1 MKKKILFCL
10 AACLLPLSFT
20 SCSGNNSSEHY
31 TITEGTDGIQY
42 ELNEAQ
48 DGYIVTDSLTIETD
62 IIIPELYNNLPVRE
76 IGPAAFR
83 YDTLDSI
90 TLPRSLR
97 KIDDEAFLGLVD
109 AGSGLLT
116 SIVVTEGVE
125 EIGDKAFY
133 YCPSLR
139 EIKLPKT
146 LKKIGEKA
154 FGLNANLSKISLENN
169 KNDYF
174 EVASNVLYTV
184 GKTELVCYPQGIK
197 ALTYD
202 LPDSVEIIRNGA
214 MYGNQ
219 NLTGITISSNSQLVE
234 IGERAMAALFNVES
248 IDISRCQ
255 YLTTIGEKAFSE
267 NTSLKQMEIPASVTS
282 MGDAVFYKSSSIQF
296 IKLNNSFE
304 KLPNETFSSC
314 SRLQNVTFTSA
325 STIKTIG
332 KKAFSGTAITKFPTL
347 VNLET
352 IEEDAFNACMSLD
365 TITFPNKLKS
375 IGVGAF
381 NNCSSVSSII
391 FPNGLTEITERS
403 FNRCENLQ
411 SIDLSN
417 TQVTTI
423 ARTAFMGCSS
433 VVEIE
438 FPSTLKRIEEKA
450 FSGLVKLETLE
461 FPKGLEYIGYA
472 AFDNYSALYK
482 VFIPSTVKEIE
493 NGAFAGVTGRQ
504 DLQIFIESSTAPEGF
519 SSSFAF
525 YVPKRDIHYGASKQD
540 FANAKHVYRTRS
552 ITLSDNEVTLSVN
565 ETKTIT
571 ATAKTCEEDQA
582 PTLSGFEWTS
592 SNEAVATVN
601 NEGLITA
608 LSSGTTTITVKSIDN
623 NSTVSCIV
631 TVK

>member
-116 SIVVTEGVE
+116 SIVVPEGVE

-154 FGLNANLSKISLENN
+154 FGLNTNLSKISLENN

-571 ATAKTCEEDQA
+571 ATAITCEEDQT
-582 PTLSGFEWTS
+582 PTISGFEWTS
-592 SNEAVATVN
+592 SNQSVATIN

>member
-116 SIVVTEGVE
+116 SIVVPEGVE

-154 FGLNANLSKISLENN
+154 FGLNTNLSKISLENN

>member
-10 AACLLPLSFT
+10 AACLLPLSYA

-116 SIVVTEGVE
+116 SIVVPEGVE

-154 FGLNANLSKISLENN
+154 FRLNANLSKISLENN

-352 IEEDAFNACMSLD
+352 IEEDALLVLLIIVQVYQVLFSLMD
-365 TITFPNKLKS
+365 
-375 IGVGAF
+375 
-381 NNCSSVSSII
+381 
-391 FPNGLTEITERS
+391 
-403 FNRCENLQ
+403 
-411 SIDLSN
+411 
-417 TQVTTI
+417 
-423 ARTAFMGCSS
+423 
-433 VVEIE
+433 
-438 FPSTLKRIEEKA
+438 
-450 FSGLVKLETLE
+450 
-461 FPKGLEYIGYA
+461 
-472 AFDNYSALYK
+472 
-482 VFIPSTVKEIE
+482 
-493 NGAFAGVTGRQ
+493 
-504 DLQIFIESSTAPEGF
+504 
-519 SSSFAF
+519 
-525 YVPKRDIHYGASKQD
+525 
-540 FANAKHVYRTRS
+540 
-552 ITLSDNEVTLSVN
+552 
-565 ETKTIT
+565 
-571 ATAKTCEEDQA
+571 
-582 PTLSGFEWTS
+582 
-592 SNEAVATVN
+592 
-601 NEGLITA
+601 
-608 LSSGTTTITVKSIDN
+608 
-623 NSTVSCIV
+623 
-631 TVK
+631 

>member
-10 AACLLPLSFT
+10 AACLLPLSFA

-42 ELNEAQ
+42 ELNEAK

-116 SIVVTEGVE
+116 SIVVPEGVE
-125 EIGDKAFY
+125 EIGEKAFY

-391 FPNGLTEITERS
+391 FPNELTEITERS

-472 AFDNYSALYK
+472 AFDNYSSLYK

-504 DLQIFIESSTAPEGF
+504 DLQIFVESSTAPEGF

-525 YVPKRDIHYGASKQD
+525 YVPKLDIHYGASKQD

-571 ATAKTCEEDQA
+571 ATAITCEENQA

-608 LSSGTTTITVKSIDN
+608 LTTGTTTITVKSIDN